1 MVAVAQVCISPYR
14 LHQGR
19 RSRQKTVASAEQ
31 LWTSGRDIAVKG
43 NFLPTARGWVSL
55 YRNMPA
61 SKWRGF
67 GNEKTA
73 LCRPLLESWVKA
85 TDITELGRNLAKK
98 RKKNGMWIWS
108 NLVLQLLIYRNT
120 RNRGIISEN
129 LTMRSTGRQITRFSP
144 QKGMGGGDNWRT
156 LIWKCPSLGPDA
168 DELLQNDSK
177 MMGHVDTAWM
187 WEQVWWW
194 NHLHVCAKMFMD
206 KKNF

>member
-1 MVAVAQVCISPYR
+1 MVAATQVCISPYR

-19 RSRQKTVASAEQ
+19 RSRQKTVVSAEQ

-55 YRNMPA
+55 YRNIPA
-61 SKWRGF
+61 SKWRRVWEWE
-67 GNEKTA
+67 NCTVQS
-73 LCRPLLESWVKA
+73 LLESWVKA

-156 LIWKCPSLGPDA
+156 LIWKCPSLCPDA
-168 DELLQNDSK
+168 DWAVTK
-177 MMGHVDTAWM
+177 W
-187 WEQVWWW
+187 
-194 NHLHVCAKMFMD
+194 F
-206 KKNF
+206 